1 MTTATFLPLHLEYYN
16 IMSDSD
22 MNEEDIFS
30 ENFRDDVCLP
40 VSLYHVSSARVV
52 VFVVTPGLVDEQ
64 LSALDAFWKV

>member
-1 MTTATFLPLHLEYYN
+1 MTTATFLPLHPEYYN

-40 VSLYHVSSARVV
+40 VYHASSAHVV
-52 VFVVTPGLVDEQ
+52 VFAVAHGLVDEQ